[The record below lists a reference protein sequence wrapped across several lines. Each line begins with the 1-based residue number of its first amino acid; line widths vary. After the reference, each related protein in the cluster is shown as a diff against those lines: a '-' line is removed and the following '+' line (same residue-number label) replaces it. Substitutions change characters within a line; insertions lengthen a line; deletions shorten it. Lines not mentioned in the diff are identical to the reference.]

1 MQILKTGFL
10 YFALVFAA
18 GFVLGILREL
28 WAVPGFGQMTAELM
42 EMPVMLVVI
51 VFAARWTVRRLETP
65 PAPLA
70 RLGIGLVALGAL
82 IFMELTVVLAM
93 RGLTLRDY
101 IETRDPVS
109 GTVYLVML
117 GVFAIMPLLVVRR

>member
-65 PAPLA
+65 PAPFA